1 MRGTVVLIIILGSL
15 PFCLSQPWIGVLM
28 YSWISYM
35 NPHRYAWGPA
45 RDFPVALIVALT
57 TLIGLAFT
65 RDKSSLT
72 KDGITVLMLLLWVV
86 FAFTTIFAINR
97 DDAFAHFLQ
106 TSKIWLMILV
116 SVLLINNP
124 KKLRYLILVIALSLG
139 LIGIKGGIWALTSGG
154 ANRVYGPD
162 GTFISDNNDVALAFN
177 MALPLMLYLSKDE
190 KNYWLRMLLKT
201 SFALTIVATIFTYS
215 RGGFLALAVVGFLL
229 LVKARY
235 KSLAIV
241 LVTIAVVLGTLIV
254 PAQWSER
261 MGTIQTY
268 QEDRSAMGR
277 INAWRTALNLAL
289 DRPLVGG
296 GFEALLTGYVFRRY
310 APDPDDMHDVHSIYF
325 EMLGEQGFIGFA
337 LYLIL
342 IGSSFT
348 TLMGLKRLLRRN
360 PEIEW
365 ARYYP
370 DMLQVSMIA
379 YLVGGSF
386 LGRAYFD
393 MFYQLLIVI
402 SIMRR
407 LLLLEVLGKV
417 KAPAVVVGPVG
428 GRAPIPAAVG
438 WRAQT

>member
-1 MRGTVVLIIILGSL
+1 
-15 PFCLSQPWIGVLM
+15 
-28 YSWISYM
+28 
-35 NPHRYAWGPA
+35 
-45 RDFPVALIVALT
+45 
-57 TLIGLAFT
+57 
-65 RDKSSLT
+65 
-72 KDGITVLMLLLWVV
+72 
-86 FAFTTIFAINR
+86 
-97 DDAFAHFLQ
+97 
-106 TSKIWLMILV
+106 
-116 SVLLINNP
+116 
-124 KKLRYLILVIALSLG
+124 

-190 KNYWLRMLLKT
+190 KNYWLRMLLKA
-201 SFALTIVATIFTYS
+201 SFALTIVATVFTYS

-229 LVKARY
+229 LAKARY

-241 LVTIAVVLGTLIV
+241 LLAIAVVLGTLIV

-310 APDPDDMHDVHSIYF
+310 APDPDDRHDVHSIYF

-379 YLVGGSF
+379 YLVGGTF

-393 MFYQLLIVI
+393 MFYQLLIII

-417 KAPAVVVGPVG
+417 KAPAVVVEPVG
-428 GRAPIPAAVG
+428 GRAPIPATVG
-438 WRAQT
+438 WRTQT

>member
-57 TLIGLAFT
+57 TLMGLAFT
-65 RDKSSLT
+65 KDKSPLT
-72 KDGITVLMLLLWVV
+72 KDGITVLMILLWIV
-86 FAFTTIFAINR
+86 FAFTTVFAINQ
-97 DDAFAHFLQ
+97 DEALPHFIQ

-116 SVLLINNP
+116 SVLLINTP

-139 LIGIKGGIWALTSGG
+139 LIGIKGGIWALSSGG

-190 KNYWLRMLLKT
+190 KNYWLKMLLKA
-201 SFALTIVATIFTYS
+201 SFVLTIVATIFTYS

-241 LVTIAVVLGTLIV
+241 LVALAVVLGTLIV
-254 PAQWSER
+254 PSQWSER

-296 GFEALLTGYVFRRY
+296 GFEALLTRYTFRRY
-310 APDPDDMHDVHSIYF
+310 APDPDDIHDVHSIYF
-325 EMLGEQGFIGFA
+325 EMLGEQGFVGFA

-360 PEIEW
+360 PQIEW
-365 ARYYP
+365 ARNYP
-370 DMLQVSMIA
+370 DMLQVSMIG
-379 YLVGGSF
+379 YLVGGTF

-407 LLLLEVLGKV
+407 LLLLEVLGKA
-417 KAPAVVVGPVG
+417 KAPVVVGPVG
-428 GRAPIPAAVG
+428 SRPPIPAAVG

>member
-1 MRGTVVLIIILGSL
+1 MRGTVVLVIILGSL

-45 RDFPVALIVALT
+45 RDFPVALVVALT

-65 RDKSSLT
+65 RDKSNLT

-86 FAFTTIFAINR
+86 FAISTVFAINR
-97 DDAFAHFLQ
+97 EEALPHLIQ

-116 SVLLINNP
+116 SVILINNP
-124 KKLRYLILVIALSLG
+124 KKIRYLLLVIALSLG
-139 LIGIKGGIWALTSGG
+139 LIGIKGGVWALMTGG

-162 GTFISDNNDVALAFN
+162 NTFISDNNDVALAFN
-177 MALPLMLYLSKDE
+177 MALPLMLYLAKDE
-190 KNYWLRMLLKT
+190 KNYWLRMLLKV
-201 SFALTIVATIFTYS
+201 SFALSIVATIFTYS

-229 LVKARY
+229 LLKARY

-241 LVTIAVVLGTLIV
+241 MLAIGILLGALIV

-268 QEDRSAMGR
+268 EEDRSAMGR
-277 INAWRTALNLAL
+277 INAWRTAFNLAV

-296 GFEALLTGYVFRRY
+296 GFEALLTTYVFRRY

-342 IGSSFT
+342 IGSSLT

-365 ARYYP
+365 AQYYP

-379 YLVGGSF
+379 YLVGGTF

-393 MFYQLLIVI
+393 MFYQLVIVI
-402 SIMRR
+402 SITKR
-407 LLLLEVLGKV
+407 LVYQEVIGRA
-417 KAPAVVVGPVG
+417 KATAVTVGPIPRRVAT
-428 GRAPIPAAVG
+428 APVRLRP
-438 WRAQT
+438 QT